1 MIHSN
6 LMVEVQG
13 THILVVLR
21 GTCFRARYRKQDAP
35 WLATEEFGPD
45 DPGAPITLSEFRN
58 LAWAAANETAR
69 KLGWIKSC
77 EELHRGAKRT
87 GFSLEHQST
96 V

>member
-1 MIHSN
+1 MTPSN
-6 LMVEVQG
+6 LTVEVHG

-21 GTCFRARYRKQDAP
+21 GICFRAKYRKQDDP

-45 DPGAPITLSEFRN
+45 LPGATITLSEFRN

-69 KLGWIKSC
+69 QLGWIKSC
-77 EELHRGAKRT
+77 DELHRAAKRA
-87 GFSLEHQST
+87 GSSLEHQST